1 MATLL
6 VIIYIAFISLGLPD
20 SVLGGAWPVM
30 RADLGAPVQMAGYL
44 AMVISAGTVVSSLM
58 SNRLTS
64 RFGTGKVTVASV
76 LMTALALMGFALAPS
91 AWILFLLAIPMG
103 LGAGS
108 VDAALNNFVALHFAA
123 RHMNWLHC
131 FWGIGATAGPMIL
144 TAQLAAGNGWRGG
157 YWVIAIIQGAL
168 TVALFITLPLWRK
181 NQGMAQ
187 SDDVETAYITNREAL
202 RLPGIGMALAAFVF
216 FCAVE
221 LTGGLWGASY
231 LSDTLGM
238 TAIEASR
245 VSSLYYGAITVGRL
259 ISGFVSQKLND
270 TQLIRAGQILCILG
284 ALITIF
290 AHSAQVAMWSIALI
304 GLGTAP
310 IYPAM
315 LHETPR
321 RFGAQNSQAVIGL
334 EMAFAYVGNVCFPS
348 LFGALAGWTSTALY
362 PWFLLICAAAM
373 WACSEGVQRQMHRR
387 DGNQLANFS

>member
-1 MATLL
+1 
-6 VIIYIAFISLGLPD
+6 
-20 SVLGGAWPVM
+20 
-30 RADLGAPVQMAGYL
+30 
-44 AMVISAGTVVSSLM
+44 MVISAGTVVSSLM

-216 FCAVE
+216 FLCRG
-221 LTGGLWGASY
+221 TDW
-231 LSDTLGM
+231 
-238 TAIEASR
+238 R
-245 VSSLYYGAITVGRL
+245 PVGRQL
-259 ISGFVSQKLND
+259 SQRYSG
-270 TQLIRAGQILCILG
+270 
-284 ALITIF
+284 
-290 AHSAQVAMWSIALI
+290 H
-304 GLGTAP
+304 
-310 IYPAM
+310 
-315 LHETPR
+315 
-321 RFGAQNSQAVIGL
+321 
-334 EMAFAYVGNVCFPS
+334 
-348 LFGALAGWTSTALY
+348 
-362 PWFLLICAAAM
+362 
-373 WACSEGVQRQMHRR
+373 
-387 DGNQLANFS
+387 DGNRGFPRILPVLWRDYGG